1 MGDIANT
8 WLLGGNCNHR
18 KGNEGYKV
26 YRKTIVLKK
35 SVIVIKVEVY

>member
-18 KGNEGYKV
+18 KGKGMKV
-26 YRKTIVLKK
+26 TKFIEKRLYLKK
-35 SVIVIKVEVY
+35 ALL